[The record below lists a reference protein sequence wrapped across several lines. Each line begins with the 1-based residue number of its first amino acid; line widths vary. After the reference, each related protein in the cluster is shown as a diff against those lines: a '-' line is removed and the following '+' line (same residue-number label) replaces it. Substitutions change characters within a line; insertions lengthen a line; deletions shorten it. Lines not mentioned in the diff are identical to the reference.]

1 MKQKVNDWL
10 LRLIRIDSCGNRVI
24 SHVCLYD
31 MPRAQVMKL
40 AENYGKGIAVVRVFK
55 LEVIL

>member
-10 LRLIRIDSCGNRVI
+10 LRLVRIDSCGNRKN

-31 MPRAQVMKL
+31 MTRTQVMELVEEYTK
-40 AENYGKGIAVVRVFK
+40 YYAVVRVFK
-55 LEVIL
+55 LEGVF

>member
-10 LRLIRIDSCGNRVI
+10 LRLICVDSCGNRVA

-31 MPRAQVMKL
+31 MSRAQVMKL
-40 AENYGKGIAVVRVFK
+40 AEDYSKDFAIVRVFK

>member
-10 LRLIRIDSCGNRVI
+10 LRLIRIDSSGNRVA

-31 MPRAQVMKL
+31 MTKAQVMELVEDYTKD
-40 AENYGKGIAVVRVFK
+40 YVVVRVFK
-55 LEVIL
+55 LEGVF

>member
-10 LRLIRIDSCGNRVI
+10 LRLVRIDSCGNREA

-31 MPRAQVMKL
+31 MTKAQVMELVEEYTKD
-40 AENYGKGIAVVRVFK
+40 YAVVRVFK
-55 LEVIL
+55 LEGVF

>member
-10 LRLIRIDSCGNRVI
+10 LRLVRIDSCGNREI

-31 MPRAQVMKL
+31 MTGAQVMEIAEDYSKL
-40 AENYGKGIAVVRVFK
+40 YATVRVFK
-55 LEVIL
+55 FENTF